1 MTDQELLV
9 STVRAAGRIIA
20 EYIEPDGLTSEETL
34 ARLIAV
40 IDTDDLARAVER
52 LEKGHG
58 LRVVK

>member
-1 MTDQELLV
+1 MTDQELFV

-20 EYIEPDGLTSEETL
+20 EYIEPDGPTSEETL

-40 IDTDDLARAVER
+40 LDTNDVARAVER

-58 LRVVK
+58 VAGG